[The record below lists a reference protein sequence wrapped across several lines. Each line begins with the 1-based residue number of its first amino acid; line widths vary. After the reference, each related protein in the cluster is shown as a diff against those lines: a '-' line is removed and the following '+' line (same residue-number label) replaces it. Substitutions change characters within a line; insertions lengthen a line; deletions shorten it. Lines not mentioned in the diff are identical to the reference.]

1 MAKARVDYKAVE
13 RKLIAAQG
21 FNETDPEKANQM
33 KDQAIVKMLNE
44 MGLGGLATCYDN
56 VEKLYEDQARTK

>member
-13 RKLIAAQG
+13 RRLIAAQV

-33 KDQAIVKMLNE
+33 KDQAVVKMLKD
-44 MGLGGLATCYDN
+44 MGLVGLAMAYDN
-56 VEKLYEDQARTK
+56 VEKLYENQTRHA